1 MKETPSTPAKE
12 HLTVKNFLVIKEAD
26 FEVKRFNIVMG
37 EQATGKS
44 LIAKLLYFFRE
55 SLFTIDEVEFLLRLA
70 GETDYRDYFVRTATE
85 RFFAYFPYETWKD
98 IKFDISYQ
106 WKDVS
111 ISIESKEKKAPG
123 LTIDVTKPFEE
134 LLAKFH
140 ELAKKEFAR
149 SGTEGLSL
157 LSLTYSSSIDDTYAT
172 FIPAS
177 RSLLALI
184 KQDATLFMGSGFSDP
199 FMRSFGTTYNF
210 SKYRRELFNRELF
223 NDEGQETS
231 FQKEIISKVLSGS
244 YTRKD
249 KKEYIEMPHGLVPI
263 INASSG
269 QQEALPMLMV
279 LTNSPPSQT
288 FIAEEP
294 EAHLFP
300 NAQRYVMQLM
310 GTVYNKGSTL
320 FLTTHSPYILVAL
333 NNLIMAANVTDEKR
347 RKKGVAAK
355 VAEIIPKECQVRYED
370 VGAYTIKDGRLVSA
384 MDEDEKLINAKLIDH
399 ASDVLNDEFDQLL
412 TLRGA

>member
-1 MKETPSTPAKE
+1 
-12 HLTVKNFLVIKEAD
+12 
-26 FEVKRFNIVMG
+26 
-37 EQATGKS
+37 
-44 LIAKLLYFFRE
+44 
-55 SLFTIDEVEFLLRLA
+55 
-70 GETDYRDYFVRTATE
+70 
-85 RFFAYFPYETWKD
+85 
-98 IKFDISYQ
+98 
-106 WKDVS
+106 
-111 ISIESKEKKAPG
+111 
-123 LTIDVTKPFEE
+123 
-134 LLAKFH
+134 
-140 ELAKKEFAR
+140 
-149 SGTEGLSL
+149 
-157 LSLTYSSSIDDTYAT
+157 
-172 FIPAS
+172 
-177 RSLLALI
+177 
-184 KQDATLFMGSGFSDP
+184 
-199 FMRSFGTTYNF
+199 
-210 SKYRRELFNRELF
+210 
-223 NDEGQETS
+223 
-231 FQKEIISKVLSGS
+231 
-244 YTRKD
+244 
-249 KKEYIEMPHGLVPI
+249 MPHGLVPI